1 MSLSQLLSQKVFN
14 LSTGPTLFGLFQCHQ
29 LYINN
34 YCLWKFQIHSHI
46 HFFIC
51 EYYFFVT
58 EYRKLKT
65 QFNFRQSWEHCFQAH
80 NEKGSDWVFSLVF
93 VGSKLSPASA
103 WTCFKKIVSG
113 GKRSQCLGFKFA
125 RPMKSHP
132 SLWVSLLSPL
142 HHLLLLPAVQQ
153 VS

>member
-1 MSLSQLLSQKVFN
+1 MQCYWKHTVSLSQLLTQKVFN
-14 LSTGPTLFGLFQCHQ
+14 LSTGPTLFGLLSVSPTSNIDFE
-29 LYINN
+29 
-34 YCLWKFQIHSHI
+34 KFQTCVL
-46 HFFIC
+46 FC
-51 EYYFFVT
+51 KYYVFS
-58 EYRKLKT
+58 EIEQRKLKT

-132 SLWVSLLSPL
+132 SL
-142 HHLLLLPAVQQ
+142 
-153 VS
+153 